1 MHHSLDDSAALLS
14 IADELHGAA
23 AEIPISTATGYGI
36 GLAED
41 LEDQIR
47 RLGLLLASFANTVA
61 VESRAPRT
69 QGGPPARAHRR
80 VIMEAHAAGSVGKA
94 LADLAEAMVQVAI
107 LQDRPSLYHPAG
119 RADTLRS
126 AHTAL
131 DRLFNS
137 AQNRLHHAGHQLQRS
152 ADHLYRPVAP
162 VTSNTTEPRV
172 PPRPPTSATGRRSNN
187 R

>member
-1 MHHSLDDSAALLS
+1 MHSLDDSAALHS
-14 IADELHGAA
+14 VADELHGAA
-23 AEIPISTATGYGI
+23 AEIPISTTTGYGS

-47 RLGLLLASFANTVA
+47 RLGFLLSSLVNTVA
-61 VESRAPRT
+61 VHSRAPRT
-69 QGGPPARAHRR
+69 HGGTAARTHRR
-80 VIMEAHAAGSVGKA
+80 VIMEAHAAGAVGEA
-94 LADLAEAMVQVAI
+94 LAELAEAMVQVAV

-126 AHTAL
+126 AHATL

-137 AQNRLHHAGHQLQRS
+137 ARRRLHHAGRQLHRS
-152 ADHLYRPVAP
+152 ADHFSRPVAL
-162 VTSNTTEPRV
+162 VTSSITEPRV
-172 PPRPPTSATGRRSNN
+172 PPSPPSATARRHNN